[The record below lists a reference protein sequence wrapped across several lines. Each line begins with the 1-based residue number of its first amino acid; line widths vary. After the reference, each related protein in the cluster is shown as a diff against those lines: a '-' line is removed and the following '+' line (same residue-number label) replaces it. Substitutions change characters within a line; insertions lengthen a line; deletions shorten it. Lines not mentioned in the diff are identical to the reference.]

1 MKVKGLD
8 TGYLYTKDN
17 DRRIFRSCYS
27 KSSIAMGST
36 SLISIDGVDF
46 SVGAGD
52 RTVDVDKTNSKLT
65 EVCVLTNLAMT
76 GSDDYNLVVGLPIGQ
91 FKSQKDKFK
100 ETILGY
106 NSRYVVYRGEEMKI
120 KINDAFVFPQGIGA
134 LMSLNDFRNDAIIF
148 DFGGLTIDLAYIE
161 MVCGNPVL
169 IKYDTW
175 TEGIQKIYSKL
186 IDQVNYKFNL
196 SLSLDYGE
204 KILTNDL
211 VINGVVHS
219 KDFLL
224 PTLSQYLEPILTE
237 YQLNYPCKTTRT
249 YLSGGSAVIF
259 KDIFMKRFPNT
270 VLVEN
275 SQFAN
280 AIGYYKVGCQKFG
293 NPDAI
298 KPTSYACINRR

>member
-17 DRRIFRSCYS
+17 EKRIFRSCYG
-27 KSSIAMGST
+27 KSAISMGST
-36 SLISIDGVDF
+36 SLISIDNEDF

-52 RTVDVDKTNSKLT
+52 RTVDVDKTDSKLT

-76 GSDDYNLVVGLPIGQ
+76 GSDEYNLVVGLPISQ
-91 FKSQKDKFK
+91 FKSQKEKFK
-100 ETILGY
+100 KMILGY

-120 KINDAFVFPQGIGA
+120 KINDVLVFPQCIGA
-134 LMSLNDFRNDAIIF
+134 LMSLNDFRTDAIIF
-148 DFGGLTIDLAYIE
+148 DFGGLTIDLAYVE
-161 MVCGNPVL
+161 MMCGVPTL

-175 TEGIQKIYSKL
+175 TEGIQKIYSKV

-196 SLSLDYGE
+196 SLSLDYAE

-211 VINGVVHS
+211 IINGVAQS

-224 PTLSQYLEPILTE
+224 PTLNHYLEPILTE
-237 YQLNYPCKTTRT
+237 FQLNYPSKTTRI
-249 YLSGGSAVIF
+249 YLCGGSAVLF
-259 KDIFMKRFPNT
+259 RDIFMKRFPNT

-280 AIGYYKVGCQKFG
+280 AIGYYKVGIQKFG
-293 NPDAI
+293 NPE
-298 KPTSYACINRR
+298 PTKSTTCNCMNRR